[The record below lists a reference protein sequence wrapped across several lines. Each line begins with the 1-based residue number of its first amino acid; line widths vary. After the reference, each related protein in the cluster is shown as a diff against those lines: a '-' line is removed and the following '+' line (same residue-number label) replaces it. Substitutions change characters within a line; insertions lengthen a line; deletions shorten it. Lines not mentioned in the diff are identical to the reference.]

1 MRAGEASPTREET
14 QLSGCPIHATP
25 AEHHDA
31 KLDFGADMSN
41 ADFRHPD
48 LWKLRTEL

>member
-1 MRAGEASPTREET
+1 MRACEACPAREET
-14 QLSGCPIHATP
+14 LMNGCPIHATP

-31 KLDFGADMSN
+31 NLDVGAATSN

-48 LWKLRTEL
+48 LWKLRTDL